1 MQSNNMNTDNSDKK
15 ESRKI
20 AIAIVSLLLLLGIA
34 IFLMIP
40 LLADMI
46 STNFSPGVGMKD
58 AAVIS
63 FFLTIVIMIVFAVVS
78 GDGIF
83 GEIEFIL
90 GGFFLFFVII
100 WLMVAWIF

>member
-1 MQSNNMNTDNSDKK
+1 MITHDDKK

-20 AIAIVSLLLLLGIA
+20 AIALVSLLLVLGLA

-40 LLADMI
+40 LLTELVAV
-46 STNFSPGVGMKD
+46 NFTPGVGMKD

-63 FFLTIVIMIVFAVVS
+63 FFITVVIMIVFAVVS

-83 GEIEFIL
+83 GEIQFIL
-90 GGFFLFFVII
+90 GGFFLFFIII

>member
-1 MQSNNMNTDNSDKK
+1 MITHDDKK

-20 AIAIVSLLLLLGIA
+20 AIALVSLLLVLGLA

-40 LLADMI
+40 LLTELVAA
-46 STNFSPGVGMKD
+46 NFTPGVGMKD

-63 FFLTIVIMIVFAVVS
+63 FFITIVIMIIFAVVS

-83 GEIEFIL
+83 GEIQFIL
-90 GGFFLFFVII
+90 GGFFLFFIII

>member
-1 MQSNNMNTDNSDKK
+1 MITNDDKK

-20 AIAIVSLLLLLGIA
+20 AIALVSLLLVLGLA

-40 LLADMI
+40 LLTELVAV
-46 STNFSPGVGMKD
+46 NFTPGVGMKD
-58 AAVIS
+58 SAVIS
-63 FFLTIVIMIVFAVVS
+63 FFITIVIMIVFAVVS

-83 GEIEFIL
+83 GEIQFIL
-90 GGFFLFFVII
+90 GGFFLFFIII